1 MEQENIKKTQSVMK
15 NLTDQTNTLEGLN
28 SRINDTEE
36 CISDLKDRILKL
48 LFSYSVVSDSL

>member
-15 NLTDQTNTLEGLN
+15 NLTDETNTLEGLN

>member
-15 NLTDQTNTLEGLN
+15 NLTDETNTLEGPK

-36 CISDLKDRILKL
+36 CISDLKDRIMEIVVQS
-48 LFSYSVVSDSL
+48 FSRV